1 MPNHRSAHRSA
12 AKPPM
17 VRALFTGVLIGSLGL
32 LAGCS
37 DFDLDLRNNFGNA
50 PDTSSAAR
58 SATAP
63 RPQAD
68 DRGII
73 SYPNYQVAVA
83 RRGDT
88 VTDVA
93 NRIGLSP
100 IELSQFNGIAK
111 DAPLR
116 KGEIIALPRRVS
128 EPGFGTGFGTGA
140 VTSGPIGTGQIDIST
155 LAGNAIDNAAA
166 PATARA
172 HTPSGVEPVRH
183 KVERGETA
191 YTIARL
197 YNVSVRSLAE
207 WNGLGANLSVREG
220 QFLLIPVAQQTQ
232 AAAPLTT
239 PITANVP
246 GTASVT
252 PIPPSSTKPMPVERP
267 TATVAKPESPNLGGQ
282 TTTASSAKLLFPVQG
297 NIIRPY
303 SKKTDGISI
312 AAPAG
317 TAVKAADA
325 GTVAAIT
332 RDTDQVPILVLRHSD
347 NLLTIYANVADIS
360 VKKGDKVSRG
370 QTIAKV
376 RKADPSFVHFEVR
389 KNFDS
394 VDPMPFLR

>member
-1 MPNHRSAHRSA
+1 MPNHRSTPKSA
-12 AKPPM
+12 TRPPM
-17 VRALFTGVLIGSLGL
+17 IRALLAGVAISTLGL
-32 LAGCS
+32 LAGCG
-37 DFDLDLRNNFGNA
+37 DFDMDFRNNFGNA
-50 PDTSSAAR
+50 PDTSNAAQK
-58 SATAP
+58 ATAP

-68 DRGII
+68 DRGVI

-88 VTDVA
+88 VADVA
-93 NRIGLSP
+93 HRVGLTPS
-100 IELSQFNGIAK
+100 ELSQFNGIAK

-128 EPGFGTGFGTGA
+128 EPTVTTGA
-140 VTSGPIGTGQIDIST
+140 VTSGPIGAGQIDIST
-155 LAGNAIDNAAA
+155 LAGNAIDNAGTPPAA
-166 PATARA
+166 KPQ
-172 HTPSGVEPVRH
+172 TPSGVEPVRH

-232 AAAPLTT
+232 AVA

-252 PIPPSSTKPMPVERP
+252 PIPPSSTKPMPAERP
-267 TATVAKPESPNLGGQ
+267 MATVAKPASPNLGGQ
-282 TTTASSAKLLFPVQG
+282 TTAASSAKLLFPVQG

-360 VKKGDKVSRG
+360 VKKGDKVNRG

-389 KNFDS
+389 QNFDS
-394 VDPMPFLR
+394 IDPMPFLQ

>member
-1 MPNHRSAHRSA
+1 MPNHRSTPKSA
-12 AKPPM
+12 TRPPM
-17 VRALFTGVLIGSLGL
+17 IRALLAGVAISTLGL
-32 LAGCS
+32 LAGCG
-37 DFDLDLRNNFGNA
+37 DFDMDFRNNFGNA
-50 PDTSSAAR
+50 PDTSNAAQK
-58 SATAP
+58 ATAP

-68 DRGII
+68 DRGVI

-88 VTDVA
+88 VADVA
-93 NRIGLSP
+93 HRVGLTPS
-100 IELSQFNGIAK
+100 ELSQFNGIAK

-128 EPGFGTGFGTGA
+128 EPTVTTGA
-140 VTSGPIGTGQIDIST
+140 VTSGPIGAGQIDIST
-155 LAGNAIDNAAA
+155 LAGNAIDNAGTPPAA
-166 PATARA
+166 KPQ
-172 HTPSGVEPVRH
+172 TPSGVEPVRH

-232 AAAPLTT
+232 AVA

-252 PIPPSSTKPMPVERP
+252 PIPPSSTKPMPAERP
-267 TATVAKPESPNLGGQ
+267 IATVAKPASPNLGGQ
-282 TTTASSAKLLFPVQG
+282 TTAASSAKLLFPVQG

-360 VKKGDKVSRG
+360 VKKGDKVNRG

-389 KNFDS
+389 QNFDS
-394 VDPMPFLR
+394 IDPMPFLQ

>member
-1 MPNHRSAHRSA
+1 MPNHRSTPKSA
-12 AKPPM
+12 TRPPM
-17 VRALFTGVLIGSLGL
+17 IRALLAGVAISTLGL
-32 LAGCS
+32 LAGCG
-37 DFDLDLRNNFGNA
+37 DFDMDFRNNFGNA
-50 PDTSSAAR
+50 PDTSNAAQK
-58 SATAP
+58 ATAP

-68 DRGII
+68 DRGVI

-88 VTDVA
+88 VADVA
-93 NRIGLSP
+93 HRVGLTPS
-100 IELSQFNGIAK
+100 ELSQFNGIAK

-128 EPGFGTGFGTGA
+128 EPTFTTGA
-140 VTSGPIGTGQIDIST
+140 VTSGPIGAGQIDIST
-155 LAGNAIDNAAA
+155 LAGNAIDNAGTPPAA
-166 PATARA
+166 KPQ
-172 HTPSGVEPVRH
+172 TPSGVEPVRH

-232 AAAPLTT
+232 AVA

-252 PIPPSSTKPMPVERP
+252 PIPPSSTKPMPAERP
-267 TATVAKPESPNLGGQ
+267 IATVAKPASPNLGGQ
-282 TTTASSAKLLFPVQG
+282 TTAASSAKLLFPVQG

-360 VKKGDKVSRG
+360 VKKGDKVNRG

-389 KNFDS
+389 QNFDS
-394 VDPMPFLR
+394 IDPMPFLQ

>member
-1 MPNHRSAHRSA
+1 MPNHRSTPKSA
-12 AKPPM
+12 TRPPM
-17 VRALFTGVLIGSLGL
+17 IRALLAGVAISTLGL
-32 LAGCS
+32 LAGCG
-37 DFDLDLRNNFGNA
+37 DFDMDFRNNFGNA
-50 PDTSSAAR
+50 PDTSNAAQK
-58 SATAP
+58 ATAP

-68 DRGII
+68 DRGVI

-88 VTDVA
+88 VADVA
-93 NRIGLSP
+93 HRVGLTPS
-100 IELSQFNGIAK
+100 ELSQFNGIAK

-128 EPGFGTGFGTGA
+128 EPTFTTGA
-140 VTSGPIGTGQIDIST
+140 VTSGPIGAGQIDIST
-155 LAGNAIDNAAA
+155 LAGNAIDNAGTPPAA
-166 PATARA
+166 KPQ
-172 HTPSGVEPVRH
+172 TPSGVEPVRH

-232 AAAPLTT
+232 AVA

-252 PIPPSSTKPMPVERP
+252 PIPPSSTKPMPAERP
-267 TATVAKPESPNLGGQ
+267 IATVAKPASPNLGGQ
-282 TTTASSAKLLFPVQG
+282 TTAASSAKLLFPVQG

-325 GTVAAIT
+325 GTVALIT

-347 NLLTIYANVADIS
+347 NLLTVYANVADIS
-360 VKKGDKVSRG
+360 VKKGDKVNRG

-376 RKADPSFVHFEVR
+376 RKADPSFVHFQVHQ
-389 KNFDS
+389 NFDS
-394 VDPMPFLR
+394 IDPMPFLQ